1 MMVLSHSNPFSVLE
15 DPSTPSPPERK
26 SDGCVKVKHRLDL
39 TDTHS
44 QSVVPRHTPI
54 AILESLPAVTNLQE
68 VFGGSIDVSPA
79 RSANSDTEVRVTHSL
94 QELVS
99 QITLAVRA
107 EVKGE
112 VEHAVEE
119 KLARKFDDLDEGVR
133 WIYFYHGIRNIEDF
147 CIKRMRKELNIPTRT
162 DITYSE
168 IVDRFHAKFNYAD
181 VSKSDLM
188 SLKDSKSRTV
198 ANTIFHLDVQSDV
211 EVSRMWR
218 LIQPTFREDAERK
231 RYERLLQFGRTRT
244 AITKKA
250 E

>member
-1 MMVLSHSNPFSVLE
+1 MFLPHSNPFSVLE
-15 DPSTPSPPERK
+15 GPPTPSPPERK
-26 SDGCVKVKHRLDL
+26 SDGCVEVKHRLDL

-44 QSVVPRHTPI
+44 QSVVPHHTPI
-54 AILESLPAVTNLQE
+54 ATLESLPAVTSLHE
-68 VFGGSIDVSPA
+68 VFGGSIDISPA
-79 RSANSDTEVRVTHSL
+79 RSASSDTEVRVIHSL

-99 QITLAVRA
+99 QIASDVCA

-112 VEHAVEE
+112 VERAVEE
-119 KLARKFDDLDEGVR
+119 RLGRKFDDLDEGVR
-133 WIYFYHGIRNIEDF
+133 WAYFYHGIHNIEDF
-147 CIKRMRKELNIPTRT
+147 CIKRMRNALNIPMET

-168 IVDRFHAKFNYAD
+168 IVDRFHAKFNYAG

-188 SLKDSKSRTV
+188 NLKDSKSHTI
-198 ANTIFHLDVQSDV
+198 ANIVFHLDVQSDA

-218 LIQPTFREDAERK
+218 LIQPTFREEAERK
-231 RYERLLQFGRTRT
+231 RYERLLQFGRART

>member
-1 MMVLSHSNPFSVLE
+1 MMVLSHSNPFPVLE
-15 DPSTPSPPERK
+15 DPSTLSPPERK

-54 AILESLPAVTNLQE
+54 ATLESLPAVTNLQE

-79 RSANSDTEVRVTHSL
+79 KSANSDTEVRVTHNL

-99 QITLAVRA
+99 QITAVRA

-112 VEHAVEE
+112 VERAVEE

-133 WIYFYHGIRNIEDF
+133 WVSFYHGIRNIEDF
-147 CIKRMRKELNIPTRT
+147 CIKRMRKVLNIPTRT

-168 IVDRFHAKFNYAD
+168 IVDRFHAKFNYAG
-181 VSKSDLM
+181 VSKSDVM

-198 ANTIFHLDVQSDV
+198 ANSIFHLDVQSDA

-231 RYERLLQFGRTRT
+231 RYERLLQFGRART